1 MNHAVLNQKEFII
14 IVYNVPLNKSSGIH
28 NSSQIVFSLDRIV
41 FSKTFM
47 VEFQIWSSFED
58 LFSYLY

>member
-1 MNHAVLNQKEFII
+1 MNHAVMNQKEFII
-14 IVYNVPLNKSSGIH
+14 IVYNVTHNKSSGIH

-47 VEFQIWSSFED
+47 MEFQI
-58 LFSYLY
+58 

>member
-1 MNHAVLNQKEFII
+1 MNHAVMNQKEFII
-14 IVYNVPLNKSSGIH
+14 IVYNVTLNKSSGIH

-41 FSKTFM
+41 FSKTCM